1 MFDDRHHLHKAMA
14 LNLPTVIEPFLPG
27 AANPLISGWSIF
39 STLYFTVINII
50 VYLLCP
56 SPTPAAA
63 SDTLL

>member
-1 MFDDRHHLHKAMA
+1 MFDDRHYLHKAMA
-14 LNLPTVIEPFLPG
+14 LNLPTVIEPFLPD

-39 STLYFTVINII
+39 STLYFTVINNIM
-50 VYLLCP
+50 YLLC